1 MSALSS
7 FKRAMNRTMGFQET
21 RIGRRRLP
29 SWSIEARKYRFS
41 EPYSFGPI
49 EFKLAPHPVK
59 TGTPPGHR
67 YWNRRRLR
75 EAKTIADRVRL
86 HAEREEQERR
96 MG

>member
-1 MSALSS
+1 MSALSFLRNS
-7 FKRAMNRTMGFQET
+7 IAKASMGNT
-21 RIGRRRLP
+21 
-29 SWSIEARKYRFS
+29 S
-41 EPYSFGPI
+41 
-49 EFKLAPHPVK
+49 K

-75 EAKTIADRVRL
+75 EAGTMDGKVQL

>member
-1 MSALSS
+1 VSALSFIRRS
-7 FKRAMNRTMGFQET
+7 VFRAQNPTA
-21 RIGRRRLP
+21 
-29 SWSIEARKYRFS
+29 SS
-41 EPYSFGPI
+41 
-49 EFKLAPHPVK
+49 

-75 EAKTIADRVRL
+75 EAKTMADRVRL